1 MSVLAQKNILIG
13 VSGGIAAYKIPIL
26 IRQLVKLKSYV
37 KVVMTPSSKEF
48 VTPLTL
54 STVSKNDVFSEFTT
68 EKNNNPTWNNHV
80 ELAEWADIFIIA
92 PATSN
97 TISSMSSARCDNL
110 LLACYL
116 SSTCPVFVAPAM
128 DLEMYN
134 NTLNQINIKKLVSN
148 NTIVLPVGSGSLASG
163 LNGRGRMLEPNE
175 IVDYVEN
182 KFKKSLPLNSINFLI
197 TAGPTHEKIDPVRY
211 IGNSS
216 SGKMG
221 YSLAKTA
228 SELGANVKLLLGPT
242 NLSMDL
248 SNIECIRVQDSDE
261 MYAQTIK
268 HFKESDIVIFSAAIS
283 DFKPKK
289 INNSKIKKESGLDSI
304 DLQPTL
310 DILKELGKIK
320 TSQFLV
326 GFALETDNVIEN
338 AKNKLKSKNL
348 DAIVVNKI
356 GDFNPISSDYNQID
370 FINSN
375 LEITSFEK
383 KLKID
388 VSNDIINQIIE
399 NVNKTKNQQLRIN

>member
-13 VSGGIAAYKIPIL
+13 VSGGIAAYKIPLL
-26 IRQLVKLKSYV
+26 IRQLVKLKSDV

-97 TISSMSSARCDNL
+97 TISSMASARCDNL

-116 SSTCPVFVAPAM
+116 SSKCPVFVAPAM
-128 DLEMYN
+128 DLEMYK
-134 NTLNQINIKKLVSN
+134 NTLNQTNIKKLVSN
-148 NTIVLPVGSGSLASG
+148 NTNVLPVGSGSLASG
-163 LNGRGRMLEPNE
+163 LEGEGRMLEPNE
-175 IVDYVEN
+175 IIDYVEN
-182 KFKKSLPLNSINFLI
+182 KFKKSLPLNSLNFLI

-221 YSLAKTA
+221 YSLAKIA
-228 SELGANVKLLLGPT
+228 SKLGANVKLLLGPT

-248 SNIECIRVQDSDE
+248 SNIEFIRVQDSDQ

-268 HFKESDIVIFSAAIS
+268 YFKESDIVIFSAAIS

-289 INNSKIKKESGLDSI
+289 INSSKIKKESGLDSI
-304 DLQPTL
+304 DLQPTH

-338 AKNKLKSKNL
+338 AKSKLKSKNL

-399 NVNKTKNQQLRIN
+399 NVNKTKN

>member
-1 MSVLAQKNILIG
+1 MSVLAQKNILVG
-13 VSGGIAAYKIPIL
+13 VSGGIAAYKIPLL
-26 IRQLVKLKSYV
+26 IRQLVKLKSNV

-54 STVSKNDVFSEFTT
+54 STVSKNDVFSDFTT
-68 EKNNNPTWNNHV
+68 AKNNNPTWNNHV

-116 SSTCPVFVAPAM
+116 SSNCPVFVVPAM
-128 DLEMYN
+128 DLEMYK
-134 NTLNQINIKKLVSN
+134 NTLNQKNIKKLVSN
-148 NTIVLPVGSGSLASG
+148 DTYVLPVGSGSLASG
-163 LNGRGRMLEPNE
+163 LEGEGRMLEPDE
-175 IVDYVEN
+175 IIDYVEN
-182 KFKKSLPLNSINFLI
+182 KFKKTLPLNSLNFLI

-221 YSLAKTA
+221 YSLAKIA
-228 SELGANVKLLLGPT
+228 SELGANVKLILGPT

-261 MYAQTIK
+261 MYAETINY
-268 HFKESDIVIFSAAIS
+268 FKESDIVIFSAAIS

-289 INNSKIKKESGLDSI
+289 IKNSKIKKESGLDSI
-304 DLQPTL
+304 DLLPTL
-310 DILKELGKIK
+310 DILRELGKIK
-320 TSQFLV
+320 TTQFLV

-338 AKNKLKSKNL
+338 AKIKLKSKNL

-375 LEITSFEK
+375 LEITSYDK
-383 KLKID
+383 KLKTD

-399 NVNKTKNQQLRIN
+399 NVNKTKN

>member
-13 VSGGIAAYKIPIL
+13 VSGGIAAYKIPLL
-26 IRQLVKLKSYV
+26 IRQLVKLNSTI

-116 SSTCPVFVAPAM
+116 SSNCPVFVAPAM
-128 DLEMYN
+128 DLEMYK
-134 NTLNQINIKKLVSN
+134 NTLNQKNIKQLVSN
-148 NTIVLPVGSGSLASG
+148 DTYVLPVGSGSLASG
-163 LNGRGRMLEPNE
+163 LEGKGRMLEPEE
-175 IVDYVEN
+175 IIDYVEN
-182 KFKKSLPLNSINFLI
+182 KFKKTLPLNSLNFLI

-221 YSLAKTA
+221 YSLAKIA
-228 SELGANVKLLLGPT
+228 SELGANVKLILGPT
-242 NLSMDL
+242 NLSVDL

-261 MYAQTIK
+261 MYAETINY
-268 HFKESDIVIFSAAIS
+268 FKESDIVIFSAAIS

-289 INNSKIKKESGLDSI
+289 IKNSKIKKESGLDSI

-310 DILKELGKIK
+310 DILRELGKIK
-320 TSQFLV
+320 TTQFLV

-338 AKNKLKSKNL
+338 AKIKLKSKNL

-375 LEITSFEK
+375 LEITSYDK
-383 KLKID
+383 KLKTD

-399 NVNKTKNQQLRIN
+399 NVNKTKN

>member
-13 VSGGIAAYKIPIL
+13 VSGGIAAYKAPLL
-26 IRQLVKLKSYV
+26 IRQLVKLKSNV

-54 STVSKNDVFSEFTT
+54 STVSNNDVFSEFTT

-97 TISSMSSARCDNL
+97 TISSMASAQCNNL

-116 SSTCPVFVAPAM
+116 SSKCPVFVAPAM
-128 DLEMYN
+128 DLEMYK
-134 NTLNQINIKKLVSN
+134 NTLNQTNIKKLVSN
-148 NTIVLPVGSGSLASG
+148 NTDVLPVGSGSLASG
-163 LNGRGRMLEPNE
+163 LEGEGRMLEPNE
-175 IVDYVEN
+175 IIDYVES
-182 KFKKSLPLNSINFLI
+182 KFKKSLPLNSLNLLI

-221 YSLAKTA
+221 YSLAKIA

-268 HFKESDIVIFSAAIS
+268 YFKESDIVIFSAAIS

-289 INNSKIKKESGLDSI
+289 INSSKIKKESGLDSI
-304 DLQPTL
+304 ELQPTH

-338 AKNKLKSKNL
+338 AKSKLKSKNL

-399 NVNKTKNQQLRIN
+399 NVNKTKN

>member
-1 MSVLAQKNILIG
+1 MSVLTQKNILIG
-13 VSGGIAAYKIPIL
+13 VSGGIAAYKIPLL
-26 IRQLVKLKSYV
+26 IRQLVKLNSNV
-37 KVVMTPSSKEF
+37 KVVMTPSSKDF

-54 STVSKNDVFSEFTT
+54 STVSKNEVFSEFTT
-68 EKNNNPTWNNHV
+68 EKNSNPTWNNHV

-97 TISSMSSARCDNL
+97 TISSMSNARCDNL

-116 SSTCPVFVAPAM
+116 SSTCPVFVVPAM
-128 DLEMYN
+128 DLEMYKN
-134 NTLNQINIKKLVSN
+134 NLNQKNIEKLISN
-148 NTIVLPVGSGSLASG
+148 NTDVLPVGTGSLASG
-163 LNGRGRMLEPNE
+163 LEGEGRMLEPNE
-175 IVDYVEN
+175 IIEYVEN
-182 KFKKSLPLNSINFLI
+182 KFKETLPLNSLNFLI

-221 YSLAKTA
+221 YSLAKIA
-228 SELGANVKLLLGPT
+228 SKLGANVKLLLGPT
-242 NLSMDL
+242 NLPMDL
-248 SNIECIRVQDSDE
+248 SNIECIRVQDSAE
-261 MYAQTIK
+261 MFTQTMNN
-268 HFKESDIVIFSAAIS
+268 FKESDIVIFSAAIS

-289 INNSKIKKESGLDSI
+289 FNNSKIKKESRLESI
-304 DLQPTL
+304 ELQPTP
-310 DILKELGKIK
+310 DILEELGKIK

-338 AKNKLKSKNL
+338 AKSKLKTKNL

-375 LEITSFEK
+375 LEIKSFEK

-388 VSNDIINQIIE
+388 VSYDIINQIIE
-399 NVNKTKNQQLRIN
+399 NVNKAKN

>member
-1 MSVLAQKNILIG
+1 MSVLARKNILIG
-13 VSGGIAAYKIPIL
+13 VSGGIAAFKIPLL
-26 IRQLVKLKSYV
+26 IRKLIKLNSNV

-54 STVSKNDVFSEFTT
+54 STVSKNEVFSEFTT
-68 EKNNNPTWNNHV
+68 NKNSNPRWNNHV

-97 TISSMSSARCDNL
+97 TISSMANARCDNL

-116 SSTCPVFVAPAM
+116 SSTCPVFVTPAM
-128 DLEMYN
+128 DLEMYK
-134 NTLNQINIKKLVSN
+134 NTLNQKNIKNLISN
-148 NTIVLPVGSGSLASG
+148 NTNVLPVGTGSLASG
-163 LNGRGRMLEPNE
+163 LEGEGRMLEPDE
-175 IVDYVEN
+175 IIEYVEN
-182 KFKKSLPLNSINFLI
+182 KFKETLPLNSLNFLI

-221 YSLAKTA
+221 YSLAKIA
-228 SELGANVKLLLGPT
+228 SEQGANVKLLLGPT
-242 NLSMDL
+242 NLQMDL

-261 MYAQTIK
+261 MFSHTINN
-268 HFKESDIVIFSAAIS
+268 FKDADIVIFSAAIA
-283 DFKPKK
+283 DFKPKRF
-289 INNSKIKKESGLDSI
+289 NNSKIKKDSGYESIELK
-304 DLQPTL
+304 PTL
-310 DILKELGKIK
+310 DILKELGRIK

-338 AKNKLKSKNL
+338 AKSKLKLKNL

-399 NVNKTKNQQLRIN
+399 NVNKAKNQ

>member
-1 MSVLAQKNILIG
+1 MSVLAQKNILVG
-13 VSGGIAAYKIPIL
+13 VSGGIAAYKIPLL
-26 IRQLVKLKSYV
+26 IRQLVKLKSNV

-68 EKNNNPTWNNHV
+68 AKNNNPTWNNHV

-116 SSTCPVFVAPAM
+116 SSSCPVFVAPAM
-128 DLEMYN
+128 DLEMYK
-134 NTLNQINIKKLVSN
+134 NTLNQTNIKKLVSN
-148 NTIVLPVGSGSLASG
+148 NTNVLPVGSGSLASG
-163 LNGRGRMLEPNE
+163 MEGEGRMLEPNE
-175 IVDYVEN
+175 IIDYVEN
-182 KFKKSLPLNSINFLI
+182 KFKNSLPLNSINFLI

-221 YSLAKTA
+221 YSLAKIA
-228 SELGANVKLLLGPT
+228 SELGANVKLVLGPT

-248 SNIECIRVQDSDE
+248 SNIECIRVQDSEE

-283 DFKPKK
+283 DFKPIKT
-289 INNSKIKKESGLDSI
+289 NNSKIKKESGLDSI

-326 GFALETDNVIEN
+326 GFALETENVIEN
-338 AKNKLKSKNL
+338 AKSKLKSKNL

-375 LEITSFEK
+375 LEVTSFEK

-388 VSNDIINQIIE
+388 VSNDIISQIIE
-399 NVNKTKNQQLRIN
+399 NVNKTKN

>member
-1 MSVLAQKNILIG
+1 MSVLAQKNILVG
-13 VSGGIAAYKIPIL
+13 VSGGIAAYKIPLL
-26 IRQLVKLKSYV
+26 IRHLVKLKSNV

-68 EKNNNPTWNNHV
+68 AKNNNPTWNNHV

-116 SSTCPVFVAPAM
+116 SSSCPVFVAPAM
-128 DLEMYN
+128 DLEMYKN
-134 NTLNQINIKKLVSN
+134 SLNQTNIKKLVSN
-148 NTIVLPVGSGSLASG
+148 NTDVLPVGSGSLASG
-163 LNGRGRMLEPNE
+163 MEGEGRMLEPNE
-175 IVDYVEN
+175 IIDYVEN
-182 KFKKSLPLNSINFLI
+182 KFKNSLPLNSKNFLI

-221 YSLAKTA
+221 YSLAKIA
-228 SELGANVKLLLGPT
+228 SELGANVKLVLGPT

-248 SNIECIRVQDSDE
+248 SNIECIRVQDSEE

-283 DFKPKK
+283 DFKPIKT
-289 INNSKIKKESGLDSI
+289 NNSKIKKESGLDSI
-304 DLQPTL
+304 KLQPTL

-375 LEITSFEK
+375 LEVTSFKK

-388 VSNDIINQIIE
+388 VSNDIISQIIE
-399 NVNKTKNQQLRIN
+399 NVNKT

>member
-1 MSVLAQKNILIG
+1 MSVLTQKNILIG
-13 VSGGIAAYKIPIL
+13 VSGGIAAYKIPLL
-26 IRQLVKLKSYV
+26 IRQLVKLKSNV

-80 ELAEWADIFIIA
+80 ELAEWADILIIA

-97 TISSMSSARCDNL
+97 TISSMASARCDNL

-116 SSTCPVFVAPAM
+116 SSKCPVFVAPAM
-128 DLEMYN
+128 DLEMYK

-148 NTIVLPVGSGSLASG
+148 NTNVLPVGSGSLASG
-163 LNGRGRMLEPNE
+163 LDGEGRMLEPNE
-175 IVDYVEN
+175 IIDYVEN
-182 KFKKSLPLNSINFLI
+182 KFKQSLTLNSLNFLI

-289 INNSKIKKESGLDSI
+289 INNRKIKKETGLDSI

-326 GFALETDNVIEN
+326 GFALETDNVFEN
-338 AKNKLKSKNL
+338 AKSKLKSKNL

-375 LEITSFEK
+375 LEITSYDK
-383 KLKID
+383 KLKTD

-399 NVNKTKNQQLRIN
+399 NVNKTKN

>member
-13 VSGGIAAYKIPIL
+13 VSGGIAAYKIPLL
-26 IRQLVKLKSYV
+26 IRQLVNLNSIV

-128 DLEMYN
+128 DLEMYKN
-134 NTLNQINIKKLVSN
+134 ILNQKNIKKLVSN
-148 NTIVLPVGSGSLASG
+148 NTDVLPVGSGSLASG
-163 LNGRGRMLEPNE
+163 LEGEGRMLEPDE
-175 IVDYVEN
+175 IIDYVEN
-182 KFKKSLPLNSINFLI
+182 KFKKTLPLNSLNFLI

-221 YSLAKTA
+221 YSLAKIA
-228 SELGANVKLLLGPT
+228 SELGANVRLILGPT

-248 SNIECIRVQDSDE
+248 SNIESIRVQDSDE
-261 MYAQTIK
+261 MYAQTIN

-289 INNSKIKKESGLDSI
+289 MKNSKIKKESGLDSI
-304 DLQPTL
+304 DLKPTL

-320 TSQFLV
+320 TTQFLV

-338 AKNKLKSKNL
+338 AKSKLKSKNL

-383 KLKID
+383 KLKTD
-388 VSNDIINQIIE
+388 VSNDIIYQIIE
-399 NVNKTKNQQLRIN
+399 NVNKTKN

>member
-1 MSVLAQKNILIG
+1 MSVLAQKNILVG
-13 VSGGIAAYKIPIL
+13 VSGGIAAYKIPLL
-26 IRQLVKLKSYV
+26 IRQLVKLKSNV

-68 EKNNNPTWNNHV
+68 AKNNNPTWNNHV

-116 SSTCPVFVAPAM
+116 SSSCPVFVAPAM
-128 DLEMYN
+128 DLEMYK
-134 NTLNQINIKKLVSN
+134 NTLNQTNIKKLVSN
-148 NTIVLPVGSGSLASG
+148 NTDVLPVGSGSLASG
-163 LNGRGRMLEPNE
+163 MEGEGRMLEPNE
-175 IVDYVEN
+175 IIDYVEN
-182 KFKKSLPLNSINFLI
+182 KFKNTLPLNSKNFLI

-221 YSLAKTA
+221 YSLAKIA
-228 SELGANVKLLLGPT
+228 SELGANVKLVLGPT

-248 SNIECIRVQDSDE
+248 SNIECIRVQDSEE

-283 DFKPKK
+283 DFKPIKT
-289 INNSKIKKESGLDSI
+289 NNSKIKKESGLDSI
-304 DLQPTL
+304 ELQPTL

-338 AKNKLKSKNL
+338 AKSKLKSKNL

-356 GDFNPISSDYNQID
+356 GDFNPISSDFNQID

-375 LEITSFEK
+375 LEVTSFKK

-388 VSNDIINQIIE
+388 VSNDIISQIIE
-399 NVNKTKNQQLRIN
+399 NVNKT

>member
-1 MSVLAQKNILIG
+1 MSVLAQKNILVG
-13 VSGGIAAYKIPIL
+13 VSGGIAAYKIPLL
-26 IRQLVKLKSYV
+26 IRQLVKLKSNV

-68 EKNNNPTWNNHV
+68 AKNNNPTWNNHV

-116 SSTCPVFVAPAM
+116 SSSCPVFVAPAM
-128 DLEMYN
+128 DLEMYK
-134 NTLNQINIKKLVSN
+134 NTLNQTNIKKLVSN
-148 NTIVLPVGSGSLASG
+148 NTDVLPVGSGSLASG
-163 LNGRGRMLEPNE
+163 MEGEGRMLEPNE
-175 IVDYVEN
+175 IIDYVEN
-182 KFKKSLPLNSINFLI
+182 KFKNSLPLNSKNFLI

-221 YSLAKTA
+221 YSLAKIA
-228 SELGANVKLLLGPT
+228 SELGANVKLILGPT

-248 SNIECIRVQDSDE
+248 SNIECIRVQDSEE

-268 HFKESDIVIFSAAIS
+268 NFKESDIVIFSAAIS
-283 DFKPKK
+283 DFKPIKT
-289 INNSKIKKESGLDSI
+289 NNRKIKKESGLDSI
-304 DLQPTL
+304 KLQPTL
-310 DILKELGKIK
+310 DILMELGKIK

-375 LEITSFEK
+375 LEVTSFKK

-388 VSNDIINQIIE
+388 VSNDIISQIIE
-399 NVNKTKNQQLRIN
+399 NVNKT

>member
-1 MSVLAQKNILIG
+1 MSVLAQKNILVG
-13 VSGGIAAYKIPIL
+13 VSGGIAAYKIPLL
-26 IRQLVKLKSYV
+26 IRQLVKLKSNV

-54 STVSKNDVFSEFTT
+54 STVSKNDVFSDFTT

-116 SSTCPVFVAPAM
+116 SSSCPVFVAPAM
-128 DLEMYN
+128 DLEMYK
-134 NTLNQINIKKLVSN
+134 NTLNQTNIKKLVSN
-148 NTIVLPVGSGSLASG
+148 NTDVLPVGSGSLVSG
-163 LNGRGRMLEPNE
+163 MEGEGRMLEPNE
-175 IVDYVEN
+175 IIDYVEN
-182 KFKKSLPLNSINFLI
+182 KFKNSLPLNSINFLI

-221 YSLAKTA
+221 YSLAKIA
-228 SELGANVKLLLGPT
+228 SELGANVKLILGPT

-248 SNIECIRVQDSDE
+248 SNIECIRVQDSKE

-268 HFKESDIVIFSAAIS
+268 YYKESDIVIFSAAIS
-283 DFKPKK
+283 DFKPIKT
-289 INNSKIKKESGLDSI
+289 NNSKIKKEFGLDSI

-326 GFALETDNVIEN
+326 GFALETENVIEN
-338 AKNKLKSKNL
+338 AKSKLKSKNL

-375 LEITSFEK
+375 LEVTSFEK

-388 VSNDIINQIIE
+388 VSNDIIYQIIE
-399 NVNKTKNQQLRIN
+399 NVNKTKN

>member
-13 VSGGIAAYKIPIL
+13 VSGGIAAYKIPLL
-26 IRQLVKLKSYV
+26 IRQLVKLKSDV

-97 TISSMSSARCDNL
+97 TISSMASARCDNL

-116 SSTCPVFVAPAM
+116 SSKCPVFVAPAM
-128 DLEMYN
+128 DLEMYK
-134 NTLNQINIKKLVSN
+134 NTLNQTNIKKLVSN
-148 NTIVLPVGSGSLASG
+148 NTNVLPVGSGSLASG
-163 LNGRGRMLEPNE
+163 LEGEGRMLEPNE
-175 IVDYVEN
+175 IIDYVEN
-182 KFKKSLPLNSINFLI
+182 KFKKSLPLNSLNFLI

-221 YSLAKTA
+221 YSLAKIA

-248 SNIECIRVQDSDE
+248 SNIECIRVQDSDQ

-268 HFKESDIVIFSAAIS
+268 YFKESDIVIFSAAIS

-289 INNSKIKKESGLDSI
+289 INSSKIKKESGLDSI
-304 DLQPTL
+304 DLQPTH
-310 DILKELGKIK
+310 DILNELGKIK

-338 AKNKLKSKNL
+338 AKSKLKSKNL

-399 NVNKTKNQQLRIN
+399 NVNKTKN

>member
-1 MSVLAQKNILIG
+1 MSVLAQKNILVG
-13 VSGGIAAYKIPIL
+13 VSGGIAAYKIPLL
-26 IRQLVKLKSYV
+26 IRQLVKLKSNV

-54 STVSKNDVFSEFTT
+54 STVSKNDVFSEFTSA
-68 EKNNNPTWNNHV
+68 KNNNPVWNNHV

-116 SSTCPVFVAPAM
+116 SSSCPVFVAPAM
-128 DLEMYN
+128 DLEMYK
-134 NTLNQINIKKLVSN
+134 NTLNQTNIKKLVSN
-148 NTIVLPVGSGSLASG
+148 NTDVLPVGSGSLASG
-163 LNGRGRMLEPNE
+163 MEGEGRMLEPKE
-175 IVDYVEN
+175 IIDYVEN
-182 KFKKSLPLNSINFLI
+182 KFKNSLPLNSINFLI

-221 YSLAKTA
+221 YSLAKIA
-228 SELGANVKLLLGPT
+228 SELGANVKLILGPT

-248 SNIECIRVQDSDE
+248 SNIECIRVQDSEE

-283 DFKPKK
+283 DFKPIKT
-289 INNSKIKKESGLDSI
+289 NNSKIKKESGLDSI

-326 GFALETDNVIEN
+326 GFALETENVIKN
-338 AKNKLKSKNL
+338 AKSKLKSKNL

-375 LEITSFEK
+375 LEVTSFEK

-388 VSNDIINQIIE
+388 VSNDIISQIIE
-399 NVNKTKNQQLRIN
+399 NVNKTKN

>member
-1 MSVLAQKNILIG
+1 MSVLAQKNILVG
-13 VSGGIAAYKIPIL
+13 VSGGIAAYKIPLL
-26 IRQLVKLKSYV
+26 IRQLVKLKSNV

-68 EKNNNPTWNNHV
+68 AKNNNPTWNNHV

-116 SSTCPVFVAPAM
+116 SSSCPVFVAPAM
-128 DLEMYN
+128 DLEMYKN
-134 NTLNQINIKKLVSN
+134 ALNQTNIKKLVSN
-148 NTIVLPVGSGSLASG
+148 NTDVLPVGSGSLASG
-163 LNGRGRMLEPNE
+163 MEGEGRMLEPNE
-175 IVDYVEN
+175 IIDYVEN
-182 KFKKSLPLNSINFLI
+182 KFKNSLPLNSKNFLI

-221 YSLAKTA
+221 YSLAKIA
-228 SELGANVKLLLGPT
+228 SELGANVKLILGPT

-248 SNIECIRVQDSDE
+248 SNIECIRVQDSEE

-283 DFKPKK
+283 DFKPIKT
-289 INNSKIKKESGLDSI
+289 NNKKIKKESGLDSI
-304 DLQPTL
+304 ELQPTL

-338 AKNKLKSKNL
+338 AKSKLKSKNL

-375 LEITSFEK
+375 LEVTSFKK

-388 VSNDIINQIIE
+388 VSNDIISQIIE
-399 NVNKTKNQQLRIN
+399 NVNKT

>member
-13 VSGGIAAYKIPIL
+13 VSGGIAAYKIPLL
-26 IRQLVKLKSYV
+26 IRQLIKLNSRV

-54 STVSKNDVFSEFTT
+54 STVSKNDVYSEFTT
-68 EKNNNPTWNNHV
+68 KKNNNPTWNNHV

-97 TISSMSSARCDNL
+97 TISSMSRASCDNL

-128 DLEMYN
+128 DLEMYK
-134 NTLNQINIKKLVSN
+134 NTLNQKNIKKLIFN
-148 NTIVLPVGSGSLASG
+148 NTDVLPVGSGSLASG
-163 LNGRGRMLEPNE
+163 LEGEGRMLEPDE
-175 IVDYVEN
+175 IIDYVEK
-182 KFKKSLPLNSINFLI
+182 KFKKTLPLNTLNFLI

-221 YSLAKTA
+221 YSLAKIA
-228 SELGANVKLLLGPT
+228 SELGANVKLILGPT
-242 NLSMDL
+242 NLSMNL

-261 MYAQTIK
+261 MYAQTTN

-289 INNSKIKKESGLDSI
+289 IKNSKIKKESRLDSI
-304 DLQPTL
+304 ELQPTL

-326 GFALETDNVIEN
+326 GFALETNNVIEN
-338 AKNKLKSKNL
+338 AKSKLKSKNL

-370 FINSN
+370 FINSS

-383 KLKID
+383 KLKTD
-388 VSNDIINQIIE
+388 VANDIINHIIK
-399 NVNKTKNQQLRIN
+399 NVNKTKN